1 MSRSDR
7 YRSNDPILSTRVFDT
22 SGPRE
27 NLRLLRITLV
37 IACCIVLCVCVALVT
52 AAIGNFQMA
61 NATDEQALAKIEK
74 YRQQDFVD
82 LDAYLHDRQF
92 ESAGINGEFV
102 YRYGGKTIMIHEMG
116 DYVRV
121 GDGNGNVREFGI
133 PISNYSG
140 EGDNMKYDKYA
151 CRVSWRDGGET
162 QLRDIYL
169 SREALA
175 EIIRVSYR

>member
-1 MSRSDR
+1 
-7 YRSNDPILSTRVFDT
+7 
-22 SGPRE
+22 
-27 NLRLLRITLV
+27 
-37 IACCIVLCVCVALVT
+37 
-52 AAIGNFQMA
+52 
-61 NATDEQALAKIEK
+61 
-74 YRQQDFVD
+74 
-82 LDAYLHDRQF
+82 
-92 ESAGINGEFV
+92 
-102 YRYGGKTIMIHEMG
+102 MIHEMG
-116 DYVRV
+116 DYVRI